1 MSFRLKLGVLVG
13 GIISLL
19 LVSASVAVLQA
30 ARYLLVENLKRE
42 SLHVASAFSVFVL
55 DTLIHGHEDL
65 LDQEEILDNYILDF
79 LGSEPTIYRISV
91 YGPRGRRLAG
101 SDFSAPSPVAMR
113 SPAGEAAA
121 IRRDEELGWVVEAVL
136 PLTTGE
142 RRWGTLEMVS
152 DAGRIRRE
160 LAFLF
165 WALTS
170 VTVMVI
176 AVFLVGTH
184 VLVSRLTD
192 SLRRLAGTIEHYDAA
207 SGEVLDLPASADEV
221 GVLTASFNDLT
232 HRLAASRDQVIEA
245 QEHVH
250 RAEKLASVGRLA
262 SGVAH
267 EINNPLNGIQNC
279 LLAIRREP
287 DNRRQTEEYL
297 ELAGEG
303 LDQIEMVVRKLL
315 GFARPQPRVF
325 RHVDVNE
332 VLRKVLGLLE
342 YKLRSLRL
350 ELALAQDLP
359 GVHGDPLQLQ
369 EVFLNLVLNSV
380 DAIEARRERTSMGSI
395 AVTTRTE
402 DSETLRVVVADD
414 GIGIEPETLKR
425 IFEPFHTT
433 KEPGV
438 GTGLGLAVSLSI
450 VEAHG
455 GSIGVSSRPGEGT
468 EIEVTLPLRPA

>member
-19 LVSASVAVLQA
+19 LVSGSAAVLYG
-30 ARYLLVENLKRE
+30 ARFLLIENLKRE

-55 DTLIHGHEDL
+55 DTLIQGQEEL
-65 LDQEEILDNYILDF
+65 LDQEEIFDNYILDF
-79 LGSEPTIYRISV
+79 LDSEPTLHRISV
-91 YGPRGRRLAG
+91 YGPRGRGIAG
-101 SDFSAPSPVAMR
+101 SDFSARPPASVPMAAPR
-113 SPAGEAAA
+113 GPAGGAAS
-121 IRRDEELGWVVEAVL
+121 IRRDPELGWVVEAVL
-136 PLTTGE
+136 PLRTGE
-142 RRWGTLEMVS
+142 KRWGTLEMVS

-170 VTVMVI
+170 VTVLVM

-184 VLVSRLTD
+184 LLVSRLTD
-192 SLRRLAGTIEHYDAA
+192 SLRRLAGAIEHYDAA
-207 SGEVLDLPASADEV
+207 SGEVIDLPASGDEV
-221 GVLTASFNDLT
+221 GVLTASFNDMT
-232 HRLAASRDQVIEA
+232 RRLARSMEEVVEA
-245 QEHVH
+245 QQHVH

-279 LLAIRREP
+279 LLAVRREP

-315 GFARPQPRVF
+315 GFARPRPRVF
-325 RHVDVNE
+325 QDVDVNE
-332 VLRKVLGLLE
+332 VLRKVLRLLE
-342 YKLRSLRL
+342 YKLRSVRL
-350 ELALAQDLP
+350 ELELTEDLP
-359 GVHGDPLQLQ
+359 RVHGDPLQLQ
-369 EVFLNLVLNSV
+369 EVFLNLVLNSL
-380 DAIEARRERTSMGSI
+380 DAIEAGGSI
-395 AVTTRTE
+395 AVTTCRE
-402 DSETLRVVVADD
+402 GRETLRVRVADD
-414 GIGIEPETLKR
+414 GVGIEPETLKR

-468 EIEVTLPLRPA
+468 ELAVTLPLRSQ